1 MQKFIKPKMDT
12 ITENYISSISTK
24 NLDAAFQ
31 KVAAVKN
38 LAGDIIDEQLKNM
51 EEAEKLQQAT

>member
-1 MQKFIKPKMDT
+1 MHKFIKPKMDT
-12 ITENYISSISTK
+12 ITENYITSISSN
-24 NLDAAFQ
+24 NLNNAFA

-51 EEAEKLQQAT
+51 EEAEKL